1 MSFYLCASNRGG
13 WGGDERK
20 EKKRKKEEIGR
31 GVRLLE
37 ARRDRDRKK
46 EEAGGA
52 KLKLIKDLQYKRR
65 EEREKNSG
73 HTVSEGRCY

>member
-1 MSFYLCASNRGG
+1 MRERSGG
-13 WGGDERK
+13 GRRER
-20 EKKRKKEEIGR
+20 REEVGR
-31 GVRLLE
+31 WARL
-37 ARRDRDRKK
+37 RVRDRMEEEE

-65 EEREKNSG
+65 EERKKNSG